1 MTEFGRIY
9 RKYLGK
15 TLKDLVEEG
24 DYASIRNTFLL
35 QMVAFTM
42 FGSVLGVELVRAG
55 VIPL

>member
-9 RKYLGK
+9 RKYLGP

-24 DYASIRNTFLL
+24 DFVSVRNSFLL
-35 QMVAFTM
+35 NMIAFTM
-42 FGSVLGVELVRAG
+42 LGSVLGVALVRAG